1 MLPKSRLIFIQ
12 NIIFVQKF
20 LCLVVDYSFNYLGKQ
35 REKGSR
41 SVIFDFV
48 LVSFL
53 YRGFSFAILQSS
65 GNKDNEIERL
75 TRSVM
80 SEAKTGAPSFRN
92 LPVRLSIP
100 ALFAGFS
107 CFKRLRMVAGATGA
121 KEKFFPL
128 RFSFL

>member
-1 MLPKSRLIFIQ
+1 MLPKFRLVFIQ

-20 LCLVVDYSFNYLGKQ
+20 LCFVVDYSFNYLGKQ
-35 REKGSR
+35 REKGNR
-41 SVIFDFV
+41 PVIFWLF
-48 LVSFL
+48 LASFL

-80 SEAKTGAPSFRN
+80 GEAKTGAPSFRN

-107 CFKRLRMVAGATGA
+107 CF
-121 KEKFFPL
+121 
-128 RFSFL
+128 

>member
-1 MLPKSRLIFIQ
+1 MFGCGLFFQLSWKAAGEG
-12 NIIFVQKF
+12 KF
-20 LCLVVDYSFNYLGKQ
+20 FG
-35 REKGSR
+35 
-41 SVIFDFV
+41 FV
-48 LVSFL
+48 LASFL

-80 SEAKTGAPSFRN
+80 GEAKTGAPSFRN
-92 LPVRLSIP
+92 LPVRCSIP

-107 CFKRLRMVAGATGA
+107 CFKSLRMVAGATGA

-128 RFSFL
+128 KFSFLQ

>member
-1 MLPKSRLIFIQ
+1 MI
-12 NIIFVQKF
+12 
-20 LCLVVDYSFNYLGKQ
+20 
-35 REKGSR
+35 
-41 SVIFDFV
+41 
-48 LVSFL
+48 
-53 YRGFSFAILQSS
+53 AILQSS

-80 SEAKTGAPSFRN
+80 GEAKTGAPSFRN

-107 CFKRLRMVAGATGA
+107 CSKSLRMVAGATGA

-128 RFSFL
+128 KFSFFAVIIDCCFPYLFGGVESFFTRLFAKFE

>member
-1 MLPKSRLIFIQ
+1 MFGCGLFFQLSLKAAGE
-12 NIIFVQKF
+12 
-20 LCLVVDYSFNYLGKQ
+20 GKQ
-35 REKGSR
+35 AGN
-41 SVIFDFV
+41 F
-48 LVSFL
+48 LASFL

-80 SEAKTGAPSFRN
+80 GEAKTGAPSFRN

-107 CFKRLRMVAGATGA
+107 CFKSLRMVGGATGT
-121 KEKFFPL
+121 KEKFLPL
-128 RFSFL
+128 KFSFL

>member
-1 MLPKSRLIFIQ
+1 MLPKSKLVFIQ

-35 REKGSR
+35 REKGNR
-41 SVIFDFV
+41 PVIFC
-48 LVSFL
+48 LC
-53 YRGFSFAILQSS
+53 FSFAILQSS

-80 SEAKTGAPSFRN
+80 GEAKTGAPSFRN
-92 LPVRLSIP
+92 LPVKLSIP
-100 ALFAGFS
+100 ELFAGFS
-107 CFKRLRMVAGATGA
+107 CFKNLRMVAGATGA

-128 RFSFL
+128 KFSFL

>member
-1 MLPKSRLIFIQ
+1 MLPKSRSIFIQ

-20 LCLVVDYSFNYLGKQ
+20 LCLVVDYSFNYLAKQ
-35 REKGSR
+35 WEKGNR
-41 SVIFDFV
+41 LVIFGFV
-48 LVSFL
+48 LASFL

-80 SEAKTGAPSFRN
+80 GEAKTGAPSFRN

-107 CFKRLRMVAGATGA
+107 CFKSLRKVVRATGA
-121 KEKFFPL
+121 KETFFPL
-128 RFSFL
+128 KPSF